1 MLSGLDEDGVAERK
15 HLVAADHISLA
26 GKIAHGF
33 GLGSRQHLGDVMG
46 IERALAADRL
56 AHDAF
61 IEARRLDDEGKP
73 RRFEHP
79 RPRLA
84 RRSEDQGRPPGLQKA
99 AHASSAGASRS

>member
-1 MLSGLDEDGVAERK
+1 MSPQRE
-15 HLVAADHISLA
+15 HLIAADDISLA
-26 GKIAHGF
+26 GKIAHRL
-33 GLGSRQHLGDVMG
+33 GLGPRQHLGDVVG
-46 IERALAADRL
+46 SERPLAADGL

-79 RPRLA
+79 RARLA
-84 RRSEDQGRPPGLQKA
+84 RRGEDQRRPPGLQEA